1 MEVPGLGKVTKDEEF
16 GWYTSNPIAI
26 PMFGGKQC
34 RVVLKGYDE
43 DANRHEFHAAI
54 ANFLSGRPEVLQTA
68 ERDLYRYYEDFQDLW
83 EDTGNLPIKSPAD
96 IWHHVHLGS
105 EPMVT
110 RRAHGNKD
118 VYISIECECEWEHE
132 HGLQIVL
139 WAGLKVTKLG
149 PYDGHLTNSDAYAD
163 DKLENVIYK
172 SRR

>member
-54 ANFLSGRPEVLQTA
+54 ANFLSGRPEVLQSA

-83 EDTGNLPIKSPAD
+83 ENGRHAYKSAKRQIQDAIHVDTCRGGSPAPRCAALAEASSWRTSAD
-96 IWHHVHLGS
+96 SG
-105 EPMVT
+105 
-110 RRAHGNKD
+110 RAMNNQSAPK
-118 VYISIECECEWEHE
+118 
-132 HGLQIVL
+132 
-139 WAGLKVTKLG
+139 KR
-149 PYDGHLTNSDAYAD
+149 P
-163 DKLENVIYK
+163 
-172 SRR
+172 